1 VDSDKLFK
9 LFDLLEQSFV
19 GVIIRDST
27 WLFPLIE
34 AFHLIGFAVL
44 GGSVLLG
51 DFRLM
56 RFCLTSRP
64 VDYVLLQT
72 IPWFKF
78 GILIMFLTGVPLF
91 LSEAIKCYYS
101 RAFWIKISVLI
112 LGIFFTFLLRNPLG
126 LKLSSSESVV
136 LKIIGL
142 TSISLWAVVAGSGR
156 WIGFS

>member
-1 VDSDKLFK
+1 MDSDKLFK
-9 LFDLLEQSFV
+9 LFDLLEQSFI

-27 WLFPLIE
+27 WMFPLIE
-34 AFHLIGFAVL
+34 AVHLIGFAIL
-44 GGSVLLG
+44 GGSVLIG

-101 RAFWIKISVLI
+101 RAFWIKISVLNSD
-112 LGIFFTFLLRNPLG
+112 LRIT
-126 LKLSSSESVV
+126 K
-136 LKIIGL
+136 
-142 TSISLWAVVAGSGR
+142 
-156 WIGFS
+156 